1 MEPITEPVKLGVV
14 VVAGTEVIRDE
25 VEVKDGRP
33 KSTGEEDEGTAT
45 TTAAAAAAAAV
56 EGGGGGE
63 EEGTD

>member
-14 VVAGTEVIRDE
+14 VVAGTSDVIRDE

-33 KSTGEEDEGTAT
+33 RSTGEEDEGTAT

-56 EGGGGGE
+56 EGGGEE